1 MESYYIFV
9 LVGGHEGAD
18 NPAKSGSL
26 RVAFTHQPARPG
38 AMAPN
43 VATDYPCNKFFTM
56 GPRKLIMYE

>member
-26 RVAFTHQPARPG
+26 RVAFTHQPTRPC

-43 VATDYPCNKFFTM
+43 VAT
-56 GPRKLIMYE
+56 LSLQ